1 MSGPAPCLGPEHK
14 AFRRA
19 LRREIIPREEGL

>member
-1 MSGPAPCLGPEHK
+1 MSGPAPWLGPEHE